1 MELILSLISSSVK
14 DGASETMMRT
24 QQCIT
29 KTTDGSLP
37 SAMLISTPSYQSW
50 DGCVCAHVYV
60 CVWGGF
66 NTRRG
71 KVPFRECLRQTQHN
85 ASLAPVTVYPRQ
97 FCEGGLRHP
106 RFADKETEA

>member
-60 CVWGGF
+60 CVGGEVLIQEEE
-66 NTRRG
+66 RY
-71 KVPFRECLRQTQHN
+71 PFESAC
-85 ASLAPVTVYPRQ
+85 A
-97 FCEGGLRHP
+97 RHSIMLH
-106 RFADKETEA
+106 